1 MSAQHTPTRSGPL
14 LAEQPSLFHPA
25 SLAAT
30 VVIPIAPALE
40 PHAWPY
46 PGLTAENSARAA
58 WGISS
63 EYADMLAAVVQAQAG
78 AELTSGQVLALIPA
92 DWHALLG
99 DWVHASLCPRQGE
112 ERGIEV
118 RYVHHDGGGHHF
130 TYQAVADHH
139 AIAVAKATGSAQ

>member
-1 MSAQHTPTRSGPL
+1 MSAQHTPARGASRL
-14 LAEQPSLFHPA
+14 VEQPGLFHPA
-25 SLAAT
+25 SLATT
-30 VVIPIAPALE
+30 VVTPTAPLLK

-46 PGLTAENSARAA
+46 PGLTPEDSARAA

-63 EYADMLAAVVQAQAG
+63 EYADMLAAVVQSQAG

-92 DWHALLG
+92 DWRALMG

-130 TYQAVADHH
+130 TYQAVEDHH
-139 AIAVAKATGSAQ
+139 FIATGSAS

>member
-1 MSAQHTPTRSGPL
+1 VKAAQHMLARRAPL
-14 LAEQPSLFHPA
+14 LAGQPGLFDPT

-30 VVIPIAPALE
+30 VAIPTAPALE

-46 PGLTAENSARAA
+46 PGLTPENSARAA

-63 EYADMLAAVVQAQAG
+63 EYADMLAAVVQQQAG
-78 AELTSGQVLALIPA
+78 AELTSGQVLALVPT
-92 DWHALLG
+92 DWRELLG
-99 DWVHASLCPRQGE
+99 EWVHASLCPRQGA

-130 TYQAVADHH
+130 TYQAVANHP
-139 AIAVAKATGSAQ
+139 AIAARSAA